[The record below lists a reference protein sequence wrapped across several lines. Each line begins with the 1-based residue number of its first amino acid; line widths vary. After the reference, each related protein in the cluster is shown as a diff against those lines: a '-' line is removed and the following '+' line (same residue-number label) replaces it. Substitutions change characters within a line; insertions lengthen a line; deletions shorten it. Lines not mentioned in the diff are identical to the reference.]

1 MTIHPPRPTRTR
13 TDDSDESYEGVRSRG
28 LPWQVVL
35 IAVAALV
42 LAATVGAFAATSPG
56 DDAEQLGLR
65 PAPAFD
71 VERLDESGRLRL
83 EDYRGTPVIVNFW
96 ASWCTPCRQEMP
108 ELDAVDKRFGPRLA
122 VIGINMQDRPED
134 ARALLAEVGVSYP
147 TGIDTDNTAVLAYE
161 ITVVPSSLFIT
172 ADGRF
177 AGRASGKPSA
187 AELDELIQ
195 RHFGLS

>member
-1 MTIHPPRPTRTR
+1 MTIRPPRPTRTR
-13 TDDSDESYEGVRSRG
+13 TDESDEAVRSKSA
-28 LPWQVVL
+28 PWRAAL
-35 IAVAALV
+35 IAVAVLILV
-42 LAATVGAFAATSPG
+42 AAVGAFAGTSPG
-56 DDAEQLGLR
+56 EDAEPLNLR
-65 PAPAFD
+65 QAPAFD
-71 VERLDESGRLRL
+71 IERLDEPGRLRL

-96 ASWCTPCRQEMP
+96 ASWCTPCREEMP
-108 ELDAVDKRFGPRLA
+108 ELDAVDKRYGSRLA

-147 TGIDTDNTAVLAYE
+147 TGIDTDNAAVTAYE
-161 ITVVPSSLFIT
+161 VSVVPSSLFIT
-172 ADGRF
+172 ADGGF